1 MEEYQKL
8 GYGLA
13 SQPNTALDPVES
25 SCEKSDRIF
34 IVGQR
39 VRARFAGKAHFYN
52 GKITADNGDGT
63 FGIEYDDGDWEDEL
77 KAEYI
82 QVISKKKKDALENL
96 QNKEENQIHPEAQLV
111 VDKAIIDVNPS
122 IAADPESRKDTITA
136 AHADAEKIVINAL
149 REVDA
154 HISAQAHE
162 LVSHQP
168 NGLSTTW
175 DAGKIPSVENEQNI
189 DMLATYAGDKNLG
202 QMDENEESMRPK
214 SRRGRAKPIK
224 PTGRYPWQQEEHED
238 EMEDKVSTL

>member
-1 MEEYQKL
+1 MKKAIEFFV
-8 GYGLA
+8 GSA
-13 SQPNTALDPVES
+13 FALDLPE
-25 SCEKSDRIF
+25 RLT
-34 IVGQR
+34 
-39 VRARFAGKAHFYN
+39 YN

-168 NGLSTTW
+168 NGFQL
-175 DAGKIPSVENEQNI
+175 
-189 DMLATYAGDKNLG
+189 LG
-202 QMDENEESMRPK
+202 M
-214 SRRGRAKPIK
+214 
-224 PTGRYPWQQEEHED
+224 QE
-238 EMEDKVSTL
+238 KYLV